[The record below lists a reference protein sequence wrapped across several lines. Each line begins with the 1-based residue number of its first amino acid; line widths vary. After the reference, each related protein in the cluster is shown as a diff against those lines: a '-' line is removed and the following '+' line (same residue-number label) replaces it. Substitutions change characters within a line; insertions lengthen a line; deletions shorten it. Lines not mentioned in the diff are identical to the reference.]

1 MPRDLAIGNGRLLV
15 AFDGDYRVRD
25 IYFPHVGLWNHAG
38 HDPFR
43 FGIWVDG
50 AFDWITARNWNGTLR
65 YRPDTL
71 VSDVRLV
78 NDELG
83 LELICADAVDFHR
96 PIYVRRMVVRDLRG
110 APRHVKLFFHHD
122 FYLFRDGVGDTT
134 YFDPLTRGIVH
145 HKRDVLFMAN
155 AWAGEQPGFDAVST
169 GTKHLHGLEG
179 TWRDAED
186 GNLSGNAIA
195 QGLVDSTGGVDV
207 RVPAGGDAVAHYWLA
222 VGDEFFA
229 VKDENDMVV
238 RRGPDALIERTK
250 HYWRHWV
257 TREDLDFTG
266 LDPAVRDLYRRS
278 MLIVR
283 TQTDDDGAI
292 IAANDSD
299 ILQFGRDTYTY
310 MWPRDGAL
318 VVHVLIQGDHRE
330 LARRF
335 FDFCLRTIQ
344 PGGFML
350 HKYNP
355 DGTPGSSWHPWADAD
370 GNRILPI
377 QEDETSL
384 VLWALGAYD
393 ERFKDT
399 EVVKPLYAPLI
410 KRAADFMVRFRHRE
424 TGLPAPSWDLW
435 EERYGIHTFTVASVY
450 GGLRAAAA
458 FARAFG
464 EEAAAD
470 EYDSAAAEI
479 REAAFEHLYDEGEQR
494 FIRRL
499 EVADDGA
506 LIPDMTIDAS
516 VCGVWRFGLCEPTDE
531 RCVSTMHS
539 LRDRLWVKTDIGGVA
554 RYEDDYYHR
563 VSDDIERIPG
573 NPWFICTLWLA
584 QWEAAAAQTMD
595 DLERAHELMRWVV
608 DRALP
613 SGTLAEQVHPLTGQ
627 PLSVSPLTWSHAEF
641 ADTVQQYV
649 TRAREL
655 RGRGG

>member
-15 AFDGDYRVRD
+15 AFDADYQIRD
-25 IYFPHVGLWNHAG
+25 IYFPHVGLWNHGG

-43 FGIWVDG
+43 FGIWADG
-50 AFDWITARNWNGTLR
+50 EFAWITARAWNGTLR
-65 YRPDTL
+65 YQPDTL

-78 NDELG
+78 NDDLG
-83 LELICADAVDFHR
+83 LELTCADAVDFHR
-96 PIYVRRMVVRDLRG
+96 PIYLRRIVVRNLREY
-110 APRHVKLFFHHD
+110 PRHVRLFFHHD

-134 YFDPLTRGIVH
+134 YFDPLTRGLVH

-155 AWAGEQPGFDAVST
+155 AWAGEQAGFSAVST

-186 GNLSGNAIA
+186 GDLSGNAIA
-195 QGLVDSTGGVDV
+195 QGLVDSTGAVEV
-207 RVPAGGDAVAHYWLA
+207 HVPPGGEATAHYWLA
-222 VGDEFFA
+222 VGDEFFS
-229 VKDENDMVV
+229 VKDDNDMVV
-238 RRGPDALIERTK
+238 QRGPDTLIERTN

-257 TREDLDFTG
+257 TREALDLTG
-266 LDPAVRDLYRRS
+266 LDPAICDLYRRS
-278 MLIVR
+278 LLIVR
-283 TQTDDDGAI
+283 TQTDDGGAI

-318 VVHVLIQGDHRE
+318 VVEVLIQANHRE

-335 FDFCLRTIQ
+335 FDFCLRAIQ

-355 DGTPGSSWHPWADAD
+355 DGTPGSSWHPWADKD

-377 QEDETSL
+377 QEDETAL

-399 EVVKPLYAPLI
+399 EVIKPLYAPLI
-410 KRAADFMVRFRHRE
+410 KRAADFLVRFRHPA

-435 EERYGIHTFTVASVY
+435 EERYGIHAFTVASVY

-458 FARAFG
+458 FARGFG
-464 EEAAAD
+464 EHAESERYAAAAT
-470 EYDSAAAEI
+470 EV
-479 REAAFEHLYDEGEQR
+479 REAALEHLYHEGEQR

-499 EVADDGA
+499 EVADDGS

-516 VCGVWRFGLCEPTDE
+516 VYGLWRFGLCEPTDS
-531 RCVSTMHS
+531 RFVATMES
-539 LRDRLWVKTDIGGVA
+539 LRDRLWVKTDIGGAA
-554 RYEDDYYHR
+554 RYENDYYHR
-563 VSDDIERIPG
+563 VSDDIGRIPG

-584 QWEAAAAQTMD
+584 QWEVAAATTMD
-595 DLERAHELMRWVV
+595 DLERAHELLRWVV
-608 DRALP
+608 NRALP

-627 PLSVSPLTWSHAEF
+627 PMSVSPLTWSHAEF
-641 ADTVQQYV
+641 VSTVQQYAA
-649 TRAREL
+649 RAREF
-655 RGRGG
+655 RSQTG